1 MIDEIITPEFIAEAR
16 RNIDAQEAVQAAN
29 TEAEAARN
37 RERKVEIYDDF
48 CHVET
53 KLRTLR
59 IPQPTMGFAML
70 YRERRSYFEDDE
82 HGLGRLLVALR
93 RMKEPGYVRALR
105 MGDSIPDEE
114 AEEAVLAKDIY
125 IEDKLEYYLAIE
137 GAIEYGEDEAEK
149 KTMKLLELRMGLG
162 SGFMGRSLRSLNSP
176 ATPSTTSSTECTSER
191 LET

>member
-1 MIDEIITPEFIAEAR
+1 MESYGISKEELDESLER
-16 RNIDAQEAVQAAN
+16 IDARIEKEGVN
-29 TEAEAARN
+29 EEAEAVRN

-70 YRERRSYFEDDE
+70 YRERRGYFEDDE
-82 HGLGRLLVALR
+82 HGLGRLLVALK

-105 MGDSIPDEE
+105 MGDLIPDEE
-114 AEEAVLAKDIY
+114 ADEAMEGIY
-125 IEDKLEYYLAIE
+125 IEDKLEYYLMIE
-137 GAIEYGEDEAEK
+137 EAMKWGEDEAEK

-162 SGFMGRSLRSLNSP
+162 SGFMERSLKSLSSP
-176 ATPSTTSSTECTSER
+176 GTPSTT
-191 LET
+191 